1 MTNELPP
8 IWHQGELAVQK
19 KAGTDKLMSEIGS
32 KFIREFMPQQHRH
45 FFEALSM
52 IFIGYIDD
60 FSDITASVFFGEQG
74 FIQSP
79 TENELIINTQ
89 FALNRFMK
97 DGFVLG
103 DRIGLLG
110 IEFNSKRRNRL
121 NGVITDINQKSI
133 NIKVLQSFGNCP
145 KYIQD
150 KILVTNPHYG
160 NFSAS
165 SDVKLNESDLK
176 VINNADTFF
185 IASGFNDGQQLNNR
199 GADISHRGGEV
210 GFVTINSAGQLMVE
224 DYRGNGF
231 FNTLG
236 NLVKNP
242 TAGLLFFDWT
252 KGHALQITVS
262 SEVHW
267 SDDNSIDDKHNIQ
280 HETLSKESTVS
291 VEKSTP
297 INRTLCVT
305 VIKVNRLTN
314 SLAYCQTV

>member
-8 IWHQGELAVQK
+8 IWHQGELAVQQR
-19 KAGTDKLMSEIGS
+19 AGTDKLMSEIGG
-32 KFIREFMPQQHRH
+32 KFIREFMPQQHRD

-52 IFIGYIDD
+52 IFIGYVDD

-74 FIQSP
+74 FIESP
-79 TENELIINTQ
+79 TETELIINTQ
-89 FALNRFMK
+89 VGLNNFMK

-133 NIKVLQSFGNCP
+133 KIKVLQSFGNCP

-150 KILVTNPHYG
+150 KTLATNPHYG
-160 NFSAS
+160 NFSTS
-165 SDVKLNESDLK
+165 SDLK
-176 VINNADTFF
+176 LNDNDLNVINNADTFF

-210 GFVTINSAGQLMVE
+210 GFVTINSTGQLMIE

-242 TAGLLFFDWT
+242 TANLLFFDWK

-262 SEVHW
+262 SKIHW
-267 SDDNSIDDKHNIQ
+267 SDDDSIGDKHNIQ
-280 HETLSKESTVS
+280 YETLSNEGAVS

-297 INRTLCVT
+297 VNRKLYFT
-305 VIKVNRLTN
+305 VIKVNRLMN
-314 SLAYCQTV
+314 ALAYCQSI